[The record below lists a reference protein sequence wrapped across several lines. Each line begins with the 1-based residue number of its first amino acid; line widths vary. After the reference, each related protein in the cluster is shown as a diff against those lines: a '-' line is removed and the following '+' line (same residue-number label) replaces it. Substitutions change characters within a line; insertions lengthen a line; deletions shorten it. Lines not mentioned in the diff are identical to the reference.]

1 MEYLLVCRE
10 IKTKMKQPVKITFHI
25 LLLLLQ
31 VSLFSLNEVKVADI
45 AVIISTLFSQGRQK

>member
-1 MEYLLVCRE
+1 
-10 IKTKMKQPVKITFHI
+10 MKQPVKITFHI
-25 LLLLLQ
+25 LLLLQ